1 MKMNPWIIWRHVSN
15 IRNEHSKWK
24 VDTVFMF
31 DLIHQKWSRSV
42 SRELMGHIIW
52 QICNTETSTDKEIKW
67 DISVFLS
74 NVLWSLFVPI
84 HFGAS
89 VTKAAYYKRIWDLQ
103 IFSPPQ
109 DFFFWLSTES
119 FILFLIFKDSEG
131 AKFSY
136 LSGIDDPLAPCFSDV
151 FENPT
156 SFPWLSVYWREHK
169 IYLSGVS
176 NMKNVH
182 TLLKDDGDV
191 NMIKGKHGVRFGNKA
206 VII

>member
-1 MKMNPWIIWRHVSN
+1 MKSVCTYSFWCLSYNGSVLQ
-15 IRNEHSKWK
+15 K
-24 VDTVFMF
+24 
-31 DLIHQKWSRSV
+31 DL
-42 SRELMGHIIW
+42 GHP
-52 QICNTETSTDKEIKW
+52 NFFYSST
-67 DISVFLS
+67 
-74 NVLWSLFVPI
+74 
-84 HFGAS
+84 
-89 VTKAAYYKRIWDLQ
+89 R
-103 IFSPPQ
+103 
-109 DFFFWLSTES
+109 FFFWLSTES
-119 FILFLIFKDSEG
+119 FILFLIFKESEG

-191 NMIKGKHGVRFGNKA
+191 NMIKGKHGVRFRNKA
-206 VII
+206 GII